1 MREDFL
7 HFIWQFQLFNKKDLF
22 VENNLLEILDP
33 GTLNSDSGP
42 DFLNARIQIGDLQ
55 WAGHVEIHKKSSDWY
70 RHKHQDDPAYHNV
83 ILHVVLEEDREIKV
97 DGEILRTLVLKGRIF
112 FQYQKDY
119 EFLVNQTDEIRCS
132 KFLENNNRI
141 LIRSMLDRL
150 VVDRLQRKSEDFL
163 SVLES
168 QKGDWEEALLRWT
181 FRHFGF
187 KKNNEAFALLADL
200 IGWKRLQKI
209 ADDQFSIEALLFGA
223 GGFLPGSQSDY
234 AVALKKE
241 FERLKRKLDLGSRV
255 IDVQQWQFFRM
266 RPSNFPTIR
275 IAQLAAFFNG
285 KSSLLQAYLNF
296 NPKSISWEIFNNE
309 VTSFWED
316 NLHFGSE
323 GVKQTGGKMGRKS
336 RENLVINII
345 PSVLVAYSGYSGERK
360 YLEKAIRL
368 LEQIPPENNKVIKKW
383 RELGFEMENGFDSQ
397 GFLELKKNY
406 CDKGL
411 CLKCNQGISLVKEGL
426 ESYGL
431 AV

>member
-22 VENNLLEILDP
+22 VENDSLEILDP
-33 GTLNSDSGP
+33 GTLNTDSGP
-42 DFLNARIQIGDLQ
+42 DFLNARIQIGDLE
-55 WAGHVEIHKKSSDWY
+55 WAGHVEIHKKSSDWH

-97 DGEILRTLVLKGRIF
+97 KGETLRTLVLKGRIF

-119 EFLVNQTDEIRCS
+119 EYLINQTAEIRCS
-132 KFLENNNRI
+132 EFLENNNRI

-150 VVDRLQRKSEDFL
+150 VVDRLQRKSQDFL
-163 SVLES
+163 SILES

-187 KKNNEAFALLADL
+187 KKNNEAFTLLADL

-209 ADDQFSIEALLFGA
+209 AHDQFSIEALLFGV

-234 AVALKKE
+234 AATLKKE

-255 IDVQQWQFFRM
+255 IDAQQWQFFRM

-296 NPKSISWEIFNNE
+296 NPQSLSWKIFNNE

-316 NLHFGSE
+316 NLHFAAE
-323 GVKQTGGKMGRKS
+323 GAKQKGGKMGRKS

-360 YLEKAIRL
+360 YLEKAIRI